1 MISFDEIQ
9 KYLFLIIASVLY
21 IFSFHKNGMMRP
33 LYCKSKCSMNKRLT
47 QVGGNIKDNINTVI
61 LAIISI
67 FAIVSM
73 FEYLNSVSIIFIL
86 ASVVMIFAITGNLLF
101 SVALSMILGS
111 VIVSFTSTSSL
122 EKFEEQK
129 ETENEKEKLKE
140 NDDKITS
147 EDSVESEKFEF
158 DHKNSFLENYKSL
171 TKEQVNGLNKDTVD
185 LMKTQEQL
193 IATLKDMGPVLKESQ
208 TVLDTFKS
216 YFGNDMT
223 NKEMNDLLTNVK
235 NTKL

>member
-1 MISFDEIQ
+1 
-9 KYLFLIIASVLY
+9 
-21 IFSFHKNGMMRP
+21 
-33 LYCKSKCSMNKRLT
+33 
-47 QVGGNIKDNINTVI
+47 
-61 LAIISI
+61 
-67 FAIVSM
+67 
-73 FEYLNSVSIIFIL
+73 
-86 ASVVMIFAITGNLLF
+86 MIFAITSNLLF

-129 ETENEKEKLKE
+129 QIDNKNDIKENE
-140 NDDKITS
+140 DKITS
-147 EDSVESEKFEF
+147 EDSIESEKFEF

-171 TKEQVNGLNKDTVD
+171 TKEQVTGLNKDTID

-193 IATLKDMGPVLKESQ
+193 ISTLKDMGPVLKESQ

-223 NKEMNDLLTNVK
+223 NTEMNNLLDKVK
-235 NTKL
+235 NTPL